1 MLSARTLTFQ
11 LPFSSI
17 GIRFMF
23 TLEREFNQYKKTKTA
38 KNVNNSAKRFLD
50 LHTPRKG
57 IQGVHTGA
65 TSSPME
71 LTYR

>member
-1 MLSARTLTFQ
+1 
-11 LPFSSI
+11 
-17 GIRFMF
+17 MF

-38 KNVNNSAKRFLD
+38 KNVNHSAKRFLD

-57 IQGVHTGA
+57 IQGFHTGA
-65 TSSPME
+65 TSTPME